1 MLCSLKV
8 DCQDLEEQP
17 KVGGS
22 IWLHTD
28 DIIQTLDFQIST
40 NSKEHGINLAYL
52 PNLNYD

>member
-17 KVGGS
+17 KAGGS
-22 IWLHTD
+22 LWLYTD

-40 NSKEHGINLAYL
+40 NSKEHGKNLAYL